1 MSQNYS
7 RGLENEYLV
16 PYLTFTENPST
27 GSIAGGGTTSLT
39 AVATASTGIGYMKY
53 RWYQNDSLTGG
64 ITTALS
70 GVSTSRDFTLAFG
83 GDDRTKNYSYKVSAE
98 WVPENPD
105 IVVSHGTPG
114 VGATGVGVGQSISGY
129 SPNGETFSSVGI
141 TSVSPAITVGI
152 VTVSDQPLGYNTS
165 AYNQSRTLSV
175 EAIIQNGDTNGLTY
189 QWKSG
194 IGQTTTIAGATSSS
208 YTFTPGYVGLT
219 TYACVVSYPSDEL
232 VVPVTSDII
241 TDDSTDT
248 TQTIRLEFFPAGGE
262 LSSSSSTYKVYST
275 EVNLSDHPNGLK
287 IDMDYMRS
295 ITTSQN
301 TSTYAWDNY
310 YYVSFYAKDDDLTVD
325 LELAGA
331 NGIDDNGGVNR
342 GGYGGWMVLQGTMTQ
357 NKEFVGVAATGKN
370 NNQKPATAVYQLGSV
385 IAISGNGG
393 GGDNAGRGGDGGADS
408 AGENSGGGTA
418 GGVYYQ
424 PNTLATEG
432 FLPSSGVLAA
442 GRASR
447 CPKGSSY
454 FQNRYGACETFES
467 NIRDPD
473 GVDYP
478 EGAGDQLSIDRG
490 FKVTNT
496 HLINGEQTSNP
507 LATGKGGSGVMGG
520 NGHPSNGGGGGSGY
534 YGGNWTKLAGVR
546 GGNDGS
552 SRTWDYG
559 TGLTQ
564 TVTTDSKNG
573 YIRIFGRGGSTGN
586 NPIITTK
593 TARIV
598 RNPSGVTLSGL
609 FLDLT
614 DWPTS
619 QDVSVR
625 SLITN
630 NSSGHFLTLYIT
642 ELGTYSYALR
652 GDSDIHR
659 GGDGPIVLTAAE
671 NSGDG
676 YTWIRGGYYYQFR
689 THDHSAGSSGVYM
702 GGEDQGGGAGIASGG
717 MWDITVHDN
726 GPSHGDNNTGGSA
739 DMRAQFT
746 IVGERNR

>member
-1 MSQNYS
+1 M
-7 RGLENEYLV
+7 
-16 PYLTFTENPST
+16 
-27 GSIAGGGTTSLT
+27 
-39 AVATASTGIGYMKY
+39 
-53 RWYQNDSLTGG
+53 
-64 ITTALS
+64 
-70 GVSTSRDFTLAFG
+70 
-83 GDDRTKNYSYKVSAE
+83 
-98 WVPENPD
+98 
-105 IVVSHGTPG
+105 
-114 VGATGVGVGQSISGY
+114 
-129 SPNGETFSSVGI
+129 
-141 TSVSPAITVGI
+141 
-152 VTVSDQPLGYNTS
+152 
-165 AYNQSRTLSV
+165 
-175 EAIIQNGDTNGLTY
+175 
-189 QWKSG
+189 
-194 IGQTTTIAGATSSS
+194 
-208 YTFTPGYVGLT
+208 
-219 TYACVVSYPSDEL
+219 VSYPSDEL

-241 TDDSTDT
+241 SDDSTDT

-478 EGAGDQLSIDRG
+478 EGAGDQLTIHRG
-490 FKVTNT
+490 FKMTN
-496 HLINGEQTSNP
+496 HYLINGEQTSNT
-507 LATGKGGSGVMGG
+507 LATGKGGSGAMGG
-520 NGHPSNGGGGGSGY
+520 NGHPGDGGGGGSGY
-534 YGGNWTKLAGVR
+534 YVGNWTKLAGVR